1 MIASVTDFHVVWAW
15 IVIGGNALAGIWTLV
30 AIRNVKMR
38 TRALWWFT
46 VFVQSAIYIQVLTG
60 IYLVVGEHKK
70 MAAFHPF
77 YGFVA
82 IIASGFLFAY
92 RDSMAKWLY
101 WLYGIGGL
109 FVAGLGIRAFIVA
122 AAYHP

>member
-1 MIASVTDFHVVWAW
+1 MIVGSVTSFHAAWAW
-15 IVIGGNALAGIWTLV
+15 IVIIGNALAGIWTLL
-30 AIRNVKMR
+30 AIRYPALR

-46 VFVQSAIYIQVLTG
+46 IFVQGAIYVQVLTG
-60 IYLVVGEHKK
+60 IYLVASEHKK
-70 MAAFHPF
+70 MIAFHPF

-92 RDSMAKWLY
+92 RDSMRHRLY

-109 FVAGLGIRAFIVA
+109 FVSGLGIRAYLVA
-122 AAYHP
+122 QSFH